1 MDNCTQCGGHLHRI
15 HRTFTERFAYMA
27 IYECRE
33 CKDISCV
40 PRRFRYHFGE
50 HPRCPKCGTLRITKL
65 KHRDQID
72 PMSGSFLNLL
82 ERMCGGELYHCRFCR
97 LQFYDRRKSMAGK
110 PQAQPAES
118 RDLATPA
125 E

>member
-1 MDNCTQCGGHLHRI
+1 
-15 HRTFTERFAYMA
+15 
-27 IYECRE
+27 
-33 CKDISCV
+33 
-40 PRRFRYHFGE
+40 
-50 HPRCPKCGTLRITKL
+50 
-65 KHRDQID
+65 
-72 PMSGSFLNLL
+72 MSGSFLNLL

>member
-1 MDNCTQCGGHLHRI
+1 
-15 HRTFTERFAYMA
+15 
-27 IYECRE
+27 
-33 CKDISCV
+33 
-40 PRRFRYHFGE
+40 
-50 HPRCPKCGTLRITKL
+50 
-65 KHRDQID
+65 
-72 PMSGSFLNLL
+72 MSGSFLNLL
-82 ERMCGGELYHCRFCR
+82 ERMCGGGLYHCRFCR

>member
-33 CKDISCV
+33 CKDISSV

-50 HPRCPKCGTLRITKL
+50 HPRCPKCGTLRISKL
-65 KHRDQID
+65 KRRDRID
-72 PMSGSFLNLL
+72 SMSRSLLNLL
-82 ERMCGGELYHCRFCR
+82 ERMCGGGLYHCRFCR
-97 LQFYDRRKSMAGK
+97 LQFYDRRKSMA
-110 PQAQPAES
+110 AQPAES